1 MIKVYVI
8 ILKRKLNIDLATTVD
23 LLWVIISGILVFFMQ
38 AGFTLLEA
46 GFTSQKNMTNIT
58 MKNIVDLF
66 VSAIAFWAVGYSLMY
81 GNSISGFVGRLS
93 LFYIEPT
100 DMHNLFF

>member
-1 MIKVYVI
+1 
-8 ILKRKLNIDLATTVD
+8 
-23 LLWVIISGILVFFMQ
+23 
-38 AGFTLLEA
+38 
-46 GFTSQKNMTNIT
+46 MTNIA